1 MYGDNWLRT
10 VEQLTYQPSLKKILY
25 IYSILGK
32 HEPQIA
38 MNFKIWWVN
47 GYCSIQNWCVGYICI

>member
-38 MNFKIWWVN
+38 MNFKI
-47 GYCSIQNWCVGYICI
+47 